1 MTISKDLMANLLLT
15 AGGRGGI
22 STGGGGSSSELTN
35 WDGTNW
41 SGLEK
46 SGFGVF
52 AYYTNSDL
60 YDDTYK
66 PNFMYNQRVYK
77 DDDAGVEGN
86 WTYEPVRYW
95 PNEFGVGAVSDEIDR
110 VSFFA
115 YAPFSNMEDN
125 ADPDPAIHPA
135 DYCIPSSSLAHETGD
150 PWIVYRLIDQDNL
163 DKQVDLLYADGRD
176 DQLLDQTKK
185 EYDTTKGKV
194 GTVDIT
200 LKHALAC
207 FGEKV
212 TITLSQKDDPDD
224 DSEADK
230 AKEALER
237 LEDVELRLTYVGIDY
252 SLTPKA
258 KLVLWN
264 QGEPNW
270 QPIVSQ
276 VMAESRTVTLL
287 DADAGDTA
295 YTLFSRAGNVN
306 DTSITAYDGTE
317 GIYKWESTDNHG
329 IFFIPVEVDG
339 FPQTATLRVSYEV
352 YVQGVKDDGM
362 SKTKT
367 ATVRLSDYYDSFKL
381 GGQRLDQVDIT
392 LTLDE

>member
-1 MTISKDLMANLLLT
+1 
-15 AGGRGGI
+15 
-22 STGGGGSSSELTN
+22 
-35 WDGTNW
+35 
-41 SGLEK
+41 
-46 SGFGVF
+46 
-52 AYYTNSDL
+52 
-60 YDDTYK
+60 
-66 PNFMYNQRVYK
+66 MYR
-77 DDDAGVEGN
+77 
-86 WTYEPVRYW
+86 
-95 PNEFGVGAVSDEIDR
+95 I
-110 VSFFA
+110 
-115 YAPFSNMEDN
+115 
-125 ADPDPAIHPA
+125 
-135 DYCIPSSSLAHETGD
+135 
-150 PWIVYRLIDQDNL
+150 IDQDNL
-163 DKQVDLLYADGRD
+163 DKQVDLLYADGTGD
-176 DQLLDQTKK
+176 LLLDQTKK
-185 EYDTTKGKV
+185 EYDTTTGKV

-212 TITLSQKDDPDD
+212 TITLDQKDDPDD

-295 YTLFSRAGNVN
+295 YTLFSRAGNEN
-306 DTSITAYDGTE
+306 DTTIGAYDGTE

-381 GGQRLDQVDIT
+381 GGRRLDQVDIT